1 VQWVFGSV
9 VKMQSEKQR
18 QQVYSTLAV
27 KGFQS
32 LRDGC
37 AALDGGR
44 IVVPKAGDH
53 CVQVFLL
60 RLALNLFKSSL
71 YAKV

>member
-1 VQWVFGSV
+1 MVQWVFGSV
-9 VKMQSEKQR
+9 VKNAKLKAK
-18 QQVYSTLAV
+18 VYSTLAV

-44 IVVPKAGDH
+44 IVVPKTGNH